1 MKILVIE
8 DEESIRACLK
18 LMLSRKGHI
27 VFTYPSGEGAQS
39 YAEKLK
45 PDLTISDHDLGDD
58 IKGLQ
63 IVSNLKKQGFEVIM
77 MSGNEGARSA
87 SWDKNIPFVM
97 KPDIKPL
104 MEMVDDLSKE
114 ISM

>member
-8 DEESIRACLK
+8 DEEGIRASLK
-18 LMLSRKGHI
+18 ILLTRKGHI
-27 VFTYPSGEGAQS
+27 VYTYENGMGAQS
-39 YAEKLK
+39 FAENMK
-45 PDLTISDHDLGDD
+45 PDLTISDHDLGQGDN
-58 IKGLQ
+58 GLH

-77 MSGNEGARSA
+77 MSGNEGVRSA
-87 SWDKNIPFVM
+87 AWDRGIPFVM
-97 KPDIKPL
+97 KPDVGPL